1 MMGNHQI
8 GLIVFAIVAI
18 SLALGLGLGLGLKN
32 KEESTSSASSSASLT
47 PLNLHAYKWIDLTH
61 TFNESTSLYWPANP
75 GMIDQGS
82 FEFEEIFA
90 GDTDECGFDV

>member
-32 KEESTSSASSSASLT
+32 KEESTSSASSSESLT

-75 GMIDQGS
+75 GMTDQGS

-90 GDTDECGFDV
+90 GDTDECEFDV

>member
-32 KEESTSSASSSASLT
+32 KEESTSASSSASLT

-75 GMIDQGS
+75 GMTDQGS

-90 GDTDECGFDV
+90 GDTDECEFDV

>member
-75 GMIDQGS
+75 GMTDQGS

-90 GDTDECGFDV
+90 GDTDECEFDV